1 MPDRFMRHALAAL
14 ACAALLAPAAGAD
27 VVTDWDRIACDA
39 VGVAKSATPAGVRA
53 LAIAQTA
60 VFEAVNQITGR
71 YPVVGRELATNSR
84 YPAAG
89 PKPLSNA
96 SVEAAVASANRAALA
111 RLLPGAKEAV
121 EAAYQ
126 KAIAAI
132 PEGDAKLAGIAI
144 GERAAADV
152 IMRKRDDG
160 FESPESYRPV
170 TQPGVYVPTTIPA
183 MPQWPM
189 RKTWFLESAAQF
201 RPGPPPALDSALW
214 ARDYNEI
221 KALGANN
228 GSTRTAEQT
237 QIAKFWEATLPSI
250 YHGLVRSVAE
260 RPGRDLT
267 QNARLFAAVAQG
279 MDDAL
284 IAVFDAKYH
293 YNFWR
298 PVTAIR
304 NGDSDRNDA
313 TERDASWTPLI
324 DNPLHPEYPS
334 AHSILAGAV
343 AAVLQAEI
351 GAGATP
357 ALTTTSP
364 SAKGVVRRWSNVD
377 DFAQEVANARIYEG
391 IHYRS
396 STEVGITMGRK
407 IGTLAANQF
416 LRAPDFAEVPGT
428 LKPGADEAL
437 SMVVPA
443 RGVQIYE
450 CRAAKDMSSEYEWAF
465 VAPEAAL
472 FDTAGKRI
480 GRHYAGPHWEA
491 ADGSKFV
498 GTVKART
505 DAPVNGAIP
514 WLLLAAKP
522 VASEG
527 AFGNVTSV
535 QRVNTVGGQAPASG
549 CSQATVGSRARV
561 DYTADYYFFTATQS
575 LARVD

>member
-1 MPDRFMRHALAAL
+1 MAIVQTAVYEATNAITQRYPISRVRIEAAPDASVDAAVAGANHATLVKLIPSQKASIDAMYQAAL
-14 ACAALLAPAAGAD
+14 AKIADGPAKAAGIAVGERAGAAVLALRADDVAPGADTYRPQTAAGVYIPTAAPAATVWPQRKPWLMSRAD
-27 VVTDWDRIACDA
+27 
-39 VGVAKSATPAGVRA
+39 
-53 LAIAQTA
+53 
-60 VFEAVNQITGR
+60 
-71 YPVVGRELATNSR
+71 
-84 YPAAG
+84 
-89 PKPLSNA
+89 
-96 SVEAAVASANRAALA
+96 
-111 RLLPGAKEAV
+111 
-121 EAAYQ
+121 
-126 KAIAAI
+126 
-132 PEGDAKLAGIAI
+132 
-144 GERAAADV
+144 
-152 IMRKRDDG
+152 
-160 FESPESYRPV
+160 
-170 TQPGVYVPTTIPA
+170 
-183 MPQWPM
+183 
-189 RKTWFLESAAQF
+189 QF
-201 RPGPPPALDSALW
+201 RPAPPPALKSAVW

-221 KALGANN
+221 KALGAK
-228 GSTRTAEQT
+228 SSAVRTPEQT
-237 QIAKFWEATLPSI
+237 EIARFWEFSLPSI
-250 YHGLVRSVAE
+250 YHGVVRSVADM
-260 RPGRDLT
+260 PGRHPT
-267 QNARLFAAVAQG
+267 QNARLFAAVAQAQ
-279 MDDAL
+279 DDAL

-313 TERDASWTPLI
+313 TERDASWTPFI

-357 ALTTTSP
+357 TLTTTSP
-364 SAKGVVRRWSNVD
+364 TAKGVVRRWSNVD

-416 LRAPDFAEVPGT
+416 LRAPDFADVPGT

-437 SMVVPA
+437 SMIVPA

-450 CRAAKDMSSEYEWAF
+450 CRAAKDKPSGYEWAF
-465 VAPEAAL
+465 VAPDAAL

-498 GTVKART
+498 ATVKARA

-527 AFGNVTSV
+527 AFGHVTSV

-549 CSQATVGSRARV
+549 CSQASVGSRARV
-561 DYTADYYFFTATQS
+561 DYTADYYFFTTRQS